1 MDKISRVQCYN
12 QGNSI
17 FNSSHGSVTPKLN
30 LFFIHFQVRNEKA
43 RRYLSSM
50 RKKDPV
56 PFSKKFPS
64 ADPLGLKLLE
74 KLLAFDP
81 KDRPTIEEVV
91 LCCCLK

>member
-1 MDKISRVQCYN
+1 
-12 QGNSI
+12 
-17 FNSSHGSVTPKLN
+17 
-30 LFFIHFQVRNEKA
+30 
-43 RRYLSSM
+43 M

-56 PFSKKFPS
+56 PFSQKFPG

-81 KDRPTIEEVV
+81 KDRPTTEEVV